1 MISIIITAYKEEKT
15 IGKAIESFLDNN
27 LKEKYEILVF
37 APDKPTLD
45 IVKSYSKKY
54 PQIKAIKDNGKGKP
68 SALNQAF
75 KIAKGDILILS
86 DGDVYVSENAVESL
100 LKEFNNLKIGAV
112 SGHPVSINDKKNKL
126 GYWSHLLTWIAD
138 LRRKKALKI
147 HKKFYCSG
155 YLYAI
160 RKNLVKK
167 IPENTLSDDGIISYM
182 IHEKG
187 YNISYSS
194 DSKVYV
200 KYPDNLK
207 DWIKQK
213 KRSAGG
219 YNQIKEWTKKEMR
232 SFSKESL
239 GIFQV
244 LQYPENL
251 IEFWWTFELILI
263 RLYLWFLIFIDI
275 NLKKKDFEKI
285 WVRIESTK

>member
-15 IGKAIESFLDNN
+15 IRKAIEAFLKNN
-27 LKEKYEILVF
+27 IKEKYEILVF
-37 APDKPTLD
+37 APDDNTLNV
-45 IVKSYSKKY
+45 VKEYSKKNNK
-54 PQIKAIKDNGKGKP
+54 IKAIKDEGKGKP
-68 SALNQAF
+68 CALNQAF

-86 DGDVYVSENAVESL
+86 DGDVYVSENSMQNL
-100 LKEFNNLKIGAV
+100 LKEFNNPKIGAV
-112 SGHPVSINDKKNKL
+112 SGHPLSVNSKNNKL
-126 GYWSHLLTWIAD
+126 GYWSHLLTYIAD

-147 HKKFYCSG
+147 NKKFYCSG

-160 RKNLVKK
+160 RKNLVNQ
-167 IPENTLSDDGIISYM
+167 IPETTLSDDGIISYM

-187 YNISYSS
+187 YNISYSPEA
-194 DSKVYV
+194 KVYV
-200 KYPDNLK
+200 KYPNTLK

-219 YNQIKEWTKKEMR
+219 YNQIKNWTKKEMR
-232 SFSKESL
+232 SFAKESM

-244 LQYPENL
+244 LQYPKNL
-251 IEFWWTFELILI
+251 TEFWWTFELILT

-275 NLKKKDFEKI
+275 NLKNKSFEKI